1 MTTTSRKEILE
12 LLAGGKITADEAAQL
27 LSQPAAPVYDE
38 TAVADETAV
47 PDVKILKQE
56 EALKTNNGGKQP
68 GSKKPGWLH
77 VRVRDLESGRNKVTV
92 NIPLGMVKLGMK
104 IGGRF
109 SPELNGMDWNELET
123 MMNDME
129 SGILVDVQDEE
140 GGEHVQIFVD

>member
-1 MTTTSRKEILE
+1 MTTASRKEILE
-12 LLAGGKITADEAAQL
+12 LLASGKITADEAAQL
-27 LSQPAAPVYDE
+27 LSQPAMPVL
-38 TAVADETAV
+38 DETAV

-56 EALKTNNGGKQP
+56 EALKANNGGKQP
-68 GSKKPGWLH
+68 GGKQPGWLH

-104 IGGRF
+104 IGGHF
-109 SPELNGMDWNELET
+109 SPELNGLDWNELET